1 MVSVGSTKFRSSAL
15 RPAKALYDK
24 ARKRVPEHF
33 KPDTV
38 LFKQAVLVLIFC
50 GVIDLF
56 PGYFLGQFEHV
67 LERIPGLL
75 IILPPTV
82 GLRGNIFGA
91 LAARLG
97 SKLHLG
103 TIEPRFRKNRE
114 LKVQLGAASVQLLFL
129 SVLIPVLAEVV
140 GRLFGISL
148 GSVGDLIFI
157 SITGALVSG
166 VLMFAITFGVSFLT
180 FRKGWDPD
188 NVSTP
193 VVATTGDLLTVPV
206 LFLMAWVV
214 LEIPG
219 PATVLVSIALMV
231 LILALSGYVAVRGK
245 GDSREI
251 LREAIPVAMVAVLIS
266 TFSGLVLGASFD
278 LLLTGTIFLI
288 MIPALNGQGGS
299 MGSVLGSRVTS
310 SAYLGQNKLSFRPN
324 ELAVSSGV
332 SLWLISLLVFLFVIG
347 GGGILMGMITGTE
360 IPHLLEVLIIM
371 LMGATVITVITSTVA
386 YYIAYFSFK
395 LGLDPDNTV
404 IPVLT
409 ACMDVVGSGSLILV
423 LLVISVLF

>member
-1 MVSVGSTKFRSSAL
+1 
-15 RPAKALYDK
+15 LYDK
-24 ARKRVPEHF
+24 VKKKVPDNF
-33 KPDTV
+33 KPDAI
-38 LFKQAVLVLIFC
+38 LFRQAIIVLIFC
-50 GVIDLF
+50 GIIDLF

-67 LERIPGLL
+67 LEKIPGLL

-103 TIEPRFRKNRE
+103 TIEPRFRKNKE

-129 SVLIPVLAEVV
+129 SVLIPVFAEIV
-140 GRLFGISL
+140 GRLFGISV
-148 GSVGDLIFI
+148 GSVHELIFI
-157 SITGALVSG
+157 SITAALISG
-166 VLMFAITFGVSFLT
+166 VMMFAITFGVSFLT
-180 FRKGWDPD
+180 FRRGWDPD

-193 VVATTGDLLTVPV
+193 IVATTGDLLTVPV
-206 LFLMAWVV
+206 LFFCAWIAFEVPGSFAV
-214 LEIPG
+214 LT
-219 PATVLVSIALMV
+219 TVLMMAL
-231 LILALSGYVAVRGK
+231 IIALSGYVAFRGR

-251 LREAIPVAMVAVLIS
+251 LREALPVAMVAVFIS

-288 MIPALNGQGGS
+288 MIPALNGQGGN

-324 ELAVSSGV
+324 DLAVSSGV

-347 GGGILMGMITGTE
+347 GGGIIMGLITG
-360 IPHLLEVLIIM
+360 IQVPPLLEVLIIM
-371 LMGATVITVITSTVA
+371 LLGATLITAITSTVA
-386 YYIAYFSFK
+386 YYIAFFSFK

-404 IPVLT
+404 VPVLT
-409 ACMDVVGSGSLILV
+409 ACMDVVGSGSLIMV
-423 LLVISVLF
+423 LLVISVFF